1 MAPLKEVECD
11 DEDISLKQL
20 KEKLRSNKKKDDDI
34 PLNILAKS
42 IKKNHMT
49 MRGKRILNAVIQMA

>member
-1 MAPLKEVECD
+1 MAPLKEVESD

-20 KEKLRSNKKKDDDI
+20 KEKLRSNKKNDEI

-42 IKKNHMT
+42 IKESHN
-49 MRGKRILNAVIQMA
+49 N